1 MWTYILAFWYFSY
14 YWILIKF
21 NCLAFNMHLTISSC
35 LDIDHHQHKNR
46 ILNMRFRN
54 KMQIWQD
61 KKEFPTSSLNDS
73 ITDKNLKYYSPA
85 RQTVITRT
93 SGATLLGT
101 SYSDGTTWARS
112 PIIRRRRHITVC
124 PACLSPRRRVFT
136 RELTTRTPPLVMSST
151 PASTT
156 RLTVTLTGRWG

>member
-85 RQTVITRT
+85 RKRILLIKTYICVFNSSAIAFVQKLFRNKFWFFPDSVSKYQTN
-93 SGATLLGT
+93 L
-101 SYSDGTTWARS
+101 D
-112 PIIRRRRHITVC
+112 P
-124 PACLSPRRRVFT
+124 
-136 RELTTRTPPLVMSST
+136 
-151 PASTT
+151 
-156 RLTVTLTGRWG
+156 